1 MTFCRGRRRRR
12 AGVKTTLSKWTTLFS
27 PKKKRDSTMIA
38 EK

>member
-27 PKKKRDSTMIA
+27 QNKRDSTMIA